1 VKSRPVAILLP
12 LLVLLAFSILGA
24 LRGSFFSVFGDEG
37 TYLAMAESVSRDGDL
52 MFDTADRE
60 RLEQTVGAGR
70 QTVILQ
76 QTSKGISY
84 SKPVLYPLLVAPFHR
99 LLGDLGL
106 VLFNALAMGAALAL
120 AWGVL
125 RRQAS
130 AKEAWLTLWT
140 FFGAG
145 VLPAYLVW
153 KMPDLFQVALATA
166 GLSLALAAV
175 RGAPPTAPD
184 LIDRLLANRW
194 APLVGGGLLGLLT
207 ALRYPNLLIALAP
220 IAALGVSRRRH
231 SMALVAAGCLAA
243 FVLVALSGWVLAGA
257 INPYKETRASFNR
270 ETGYPVSSDDP
281 GVMEQFETRRATQS
295 LTFRPELQSDV
306 SAYAAT
312 YFFVGRHTGLLFY
325 FPAALVLVLAA
336 LHRPDRVGLT
346 LLAGA
351 AAVAVFYLI
360 WMPRNYFSG
369 ATFIGNRYF
378 LAAYPLLLFAARRPL
393 RGRALVASW
402 SLGVLVAVSAIL
414 SVSETR
420 DRDPGSQ
427 SHAYAGIFRL
437 LPYESTALRIEGWRD
452 RYWSGDLLRF
462 VDPFAQV
469 TEDAFVLRAG
479 DPPAEILLASRR
491 QGPMLRL
498 EVRANTDEAILEVTD
513 RRGQRTYPLP
523 REGIVEVE
531 MAPSWRHHRFWWD
544 PDRTYSSRTL
554 RLAVRTPAGEP
565 ATVRLSYG
573 GLRPAS

>member
-1 VKSRPVAILLP
+1 MRSRPVAILLP
-12 LLVLLAFSILGA
+12 LLVLVAFSVLGA

-37 TYLAMAESVSRDGDL
+37 TYLAMAQSVSRDGDL
-52 MFDTADRE
+52 MFGTADRE
-60 RLEQTVGAGR
+60 RLERADGAGR

-76 QTSKGISY
+76 QTGKGISY
-84 SKPVLYPLLVAPFHR
+84 SKPVVYPLLVAPFHR
-99 LLGDLGL
+99 LVGDLGL

-120 AWGVL
+120 AFGVL

-130 AKEAWLTLWT
+130 SGEAWLTLWT

-166 GLSLALAAV
+166 GLSLALATV
-175 RGAPPTAPD
+175 RGAPPTVPD
-184 LIDRLLANRW
+184 LVDRLLASRW
-194 APLVGGGLLGLLT
+194 APLVGGGLLGLLA

-231 SMALVAAGCLAA
+231 PMVLVAAGCLAA
-243 FVLVALSGWVLAGA
+243 LALVALCGWVLVGS
-257 INPYKETRASFNR
+257 INPYKESRASFNR

-281 GVMEQFETRRATQS
+281 GVREQFEARRATQS
-295 LTFRPELQSDV
+295 LTFRPELQPDV
-306 SAYAAT
+306 SAYST
-312 YFFVGRHTGLLFY
+312 GYFFVGRHTGLLFY
-325 FPAALVLVLAA
+325 FPAALVLLAA
-336 LHRPDRVGLT
+336 AVRRPDRVGLT
-346 LLAGA
+346 LVAAA

-360 WMPRNYFSG
+360 WMPRNYFGG

-393 RGRALVASW
+393 RGRALIATW
-402 SLGVLVAVSAIL
+402 SLGALVVVSAIV
-414 SVSETR
+414 SVVETR

-427 SHAYAGIFRL
+427 SHAYAGVFRL

-469 TEDAFVLRAG
+469 TENAFVLRAG
-479 DPPAEILLASRR
+479 DRPAEILLASRR
-491 QGPMLRL
+491 QGPLLGL
-498 EVRANTDEAILEVTD
+498 EVRANTDEAVLEVTD
-513 RRGQRTYPLP
+513 RRGRRTYPLP
-523 REGIVEVE
+523 REGIVAVE
-531 MAPSWRHHRFWWD
+531 TAPPWRHHRFWWV
-544 PDRTYSSRTL
+544 PDLTYSSRTL
-554 RLAVRTPAGEP
+554 RLAVRTPVGEP
-565 ATVRLSYG
+565 ATVSFSYR